1 MATYEVIAH
10 TEVGAGGQASVTFS
24 SISAG
29 YETLRLVAKLRGETS
44 ATTQECMIRFNSDT
58 GTNYNQQNLDSA
70 ASATV
75 PVATRASGAAYISV
89 IAAGATSIADTFT
102 PIDCWMPGYSS
113 TSFFKPASIT
123 AGGIISTT
131 LNDNRTYM
139 IAGEWLAT
147 AAVHTILVQP
157 VSGDIAQYST
167 LTLYGINGA

>member
-10 TEVGAGGQASVTFS
+10 TEVGAGGSASVTFS

-58 GTNYNQQNLDSA
+58 GTNYNQQNLDSSTNTA
-70 ASATV
+70 
-75 PVATRASGAAYISV
+75 VATRASGAAYISF

-102 PIDCWMPGYSS
+102 PIDCWLPGYSS

-147 AAVHTILVQP
+147 AAIATILVQP